1 MNKGGLYHAAR
12 GLLLAVLLVACS
24 DPQPW
29 KLHDITGLMPDL
41 AFQLSDVEGNSITAT
56 QYRGKVTLLYFGY
69 THCPDVCPTT
79 LANLAAVLRK
89 LGKAAEHIQVLF
101 VSVDPDR
108 DSPAVLRS
116 YLSAFGPWFI
126 GLTGSDE
133 QLRSLSKAYRVT
145 YSRDKPDQEGEYA
158 VTHSSAVFI
167 FDARSRVR
175 LLATDRFQQAD
186 LAADLKRLVAE
197 S

>member
-1 MNKGGLYHAAR
+1 
-12 GLLLAVLLVACS
+12 
-24 DPQPW
+24 
-29 KLHDITGLMPDL
+29 
-41 AFQLSDVEGNSITAT
+41 
-56 QYRGKVTLLYFGY
+56 
-69 THCPDVCPTT
+69 
-79 LANLAAVLRK
+79 
-89 LGKAAEHIQVLF
+89 LF
-101 VSVDPDR
+101 KDR

-167 FDARSRVR
+167 FDDRGRVR
-175 LLATDRFQQAD
+175 LLATDRFKQAD